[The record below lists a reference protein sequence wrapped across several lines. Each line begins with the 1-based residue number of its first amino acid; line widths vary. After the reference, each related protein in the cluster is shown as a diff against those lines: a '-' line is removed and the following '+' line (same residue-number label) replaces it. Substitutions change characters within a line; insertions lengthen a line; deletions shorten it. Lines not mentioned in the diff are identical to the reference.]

1 MKGSKMN
8 DYERKD
14 YYTYSRYQ
22 PFYSKEKMYYYNCKC
37 GYDFF
42 APDATRFFR
51 SKFATVLHG
60 KSPANWNI
68 FITSEQFDSR
78 SPRLYTVR
86 QMLMDG
92 STQHLSAFQQFSTLK
107 QARKFAEDYIKANES
122 A

>member
-1 MKGSKMN
+1 MN

-22 PFYSKEKMYYYNCKC
+22 PFWSKEELDHYNRNC
-37 GYDFF
+37 GNYFF
-42 APDATRFFR
+42 TPDSMRFFR

-86 QMLMDG
+86 QMLMNG
-92 STQHLSAFQQFSTLK
+92 STKHLSAFQQFSTLK